1 MTAVVPTRPLVWVL
15 RHGET
20 EWSQNGR
27 HTGRTDIPLTPAG
40 RDQARAVGRLLAGRV
55 FSLVLV
61 SPLSRA
67 IETCRLAGY
76 GDQAEVDDDLRE

>member
-1 MTAVVPTRPLVWVL
+1 
-15 RHGET
+15 
-20 EWSQNGR
+20 
-27 HTGRTDIPLTPAG
+27 
-40 RDQARAVGRLLAGRV
+40 VGRLLAGRV